1 MINSGIGSTTAKSS
15 LTRIERDVLSHHPD
29 AVIVC
34 FGLND
39 INFPKEEYIGALR
52 SIFQRL
58 EESAAQ
64 VIFMTP
70 NTYVADDTPVQHINY
85 ARVTADFQNN
95 GKMDEY
101 IFSAIS
107 VANEM
112 NVTVCDCYSEW
123 KKLYK
128 SGIDT
133 TKLLIN
139 RINHP
144 DRRMHQLFA
153 DMLFDLIIDTKDNI
167 TADYAD
173 TIFKK

>member
-1 MINSGIGSTTAKSS
+1 
-15 LTRIERDVLSHHPD
+15 
-29 AVIVC
+29 
-34 FGLND
+34 
-39 INFPKEEYIGALR
+39 
-52 SIFQRL
+52 
-58 EESAAQ
+58 
-64 VIFMTP
+64 
-70 NTYVADDTPVQHINY
+70 
-85 ARVTADFQNN
+85 
-95 GKMDEY
+95 
-101 IFSAIS
+101 
-107 VANEM
+107 M

>member
-101 IFSAIS
+101 IFLQS
-107 VANEM
+107 
-112 NVTVCDCYSEW
+112 
-123 KKLYK
+123 
-128 SGIDT
+128 
-133 TKLLIN
+133 LLQ
-139 RINHP
+139 
-144 DRRMHQLFA
+144 M
-153 DMLFDLIIDTKDNI
+153 K
-167 TADYAD
+167 
-173 TIFKK
+173 